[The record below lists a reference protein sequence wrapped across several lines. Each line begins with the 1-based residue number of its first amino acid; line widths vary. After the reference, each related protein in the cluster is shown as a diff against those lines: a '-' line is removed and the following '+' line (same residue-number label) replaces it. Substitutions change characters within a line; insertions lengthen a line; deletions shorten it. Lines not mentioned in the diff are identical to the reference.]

1 MNKEHSLNN
10 YIKKTVLK
18 YSIIPIFFI
27 VIIFSFLLV
36 FFLRY
41 QEYEIARNNSNVIS
55 EKLEYYL
62 NKINQELL
70 NIPNNE
76 NYMNFLNNNIDS
88 RKTFE
93 EFYNL
98 KNKLNLKINLRIY
111 ENEDLILKSNANE
124 VNFLTN
130 KNFFYTNTTS
140 KINDYN
146 YLQFSRSFNSANL
159 SYLSLYRQMYL
170 NDNKYIIYFDIDTEF
185 LNKLLSKESNSINT
199 IVGKY
204 NQVISSNN
212 TMVYG
217 SANKLNEVK
226 TGFNE
231 YLVSDNT
238 FVKHSVPIL
247 NNNLTVISYSNKKD
261 LSPMFFYYLIFA
273 IFIFALTVLLI
284 KISANKISKKNSEAI
299 AIMNNS
305 IQKLKSG
312 NLKHEINEDV
322 FLEYNDLFNEY
333 NNMVI
338 SMNKLMEKNK
348 EISQLNKEDELKFLQ
363 SQFNPHFIFNI
374 LETLKYT
381 MLTDVDLAKKMIVD
395 VSKMLRYSIDLKD
408 NFATIEKNLNYIET
422 YLKLQKYRYGNKLH
436 YKLDIDKNIYDFK
449 IPKLIIQPLIENSIK
464 YAFKNKDTLSIYIS
478 IKLTE
483 DSFIIIVKD
492 DGAGISK
499 DDIDNLYLN
508 FNNNISKEGIGLFNV
523 YKKLSLIY
531 NNDFTFNINS
541 IKDEYCCIEIVIPNS
556 ESYV

>member
-273 IFIFALTVLLI
+273 IFIFGLTVLLI